1 MKFSLKGSK
10 LKEEKIIIPGSK
22 SESNRLLI
30 LKSLYK
36 NLSLENLSNSD
47 DTNHL
52 FEAIQY
58 KNKIIKIGHAGTAM
72 RFLTSLLAL
81 ETKKVIELRGSERMH
96 DRPIKILVDS
106 LKKIGANIDYLDKY
120 GFPPLLIRNSILTGR
135 KLSVESSVSS
145 QYISSLLLIAPKI
158 KGGLEI
164 ELLGKETSLPYIN
177 MTIRLLKEIGVCVNF
192 HNNIIK
198 VKELQKIK
206 PVKILIESD
215 WSSASYYYSV
225 VAMADIGYTL
235 ALMSYK
241 NNSIQG
247 DSEISE
253 IFKLFG
259 VQTIFKDDQIILK
272 KVKKNI
278 NTISLNLSS
287 NPDIA
292 QTICV
297 TCLALKIKCNLS
309 GLHTLKIKET
319 DRLVALKNEISKFN
333 LIVNITNESISF
345 HNESDLESGIEIET
359 YDDHR
364 MAMSFACLAVK
375 TNIIICNPAVVTK
388 SYRSFWEDFAK
399 IGIVSQ

>member
-52 FEAIQY
+52 FEAIQD

-81 ETKKVIELRGSERMH
+81 ETKKAIELRGSERMH

-120 GFPPLLIRNSILTGR
+120 GFPPLLIKTSILTGR

-192 HNNIIK
+192 NNNIIK

>member
-52 FEAIQY
+52 FEAIQD
-58 KNKIIKIGHAGTAM
+58 KNKIIKIGYAGTAM

-81 ETKKVIELRGSERMH
+81 ETKKAIELRGSKRMH
-96 DRPIKILVDS
+96 NRPIKILVDS

-120 GFPPLLIRNSILTGR
+120 GFPPLLIKTSILTGR

-192 HNNIIK
+192 NNNIIK

-247 DSEISE
+247 DCEISE

-259 VQTIFKDDQIILK
+259 VQTIFKDDQITLK

-309 GLHTLKIKET
+309 GLHKLKIKET